1 MYCYPCTH
9 PMYLDFSLIKFS
21 YLSQQNIYIYIY
33 IGEGKNT
40 SYFIRTCNSLFYLDK
55 DTYLVVNKI

>member
-21 YLSQQNIYIYIY
+21 YLSQQNIYIY
-33 IGEGKNT
+33 KNT